1 MAAPLPQVEMYAA
14 GRAVQHEA
22 AHEQNGQHNVGH
34 RRRQPH
40 HLTGRLHA
48 LQQKKMFVGKSG
60 NLWR

>member
-40 HLTGRLHA
+40 HLTGRLHT
-48 LQQKKMFVGKSG
+48 LQRKVG
-60 NLWR
+60 NLWREF